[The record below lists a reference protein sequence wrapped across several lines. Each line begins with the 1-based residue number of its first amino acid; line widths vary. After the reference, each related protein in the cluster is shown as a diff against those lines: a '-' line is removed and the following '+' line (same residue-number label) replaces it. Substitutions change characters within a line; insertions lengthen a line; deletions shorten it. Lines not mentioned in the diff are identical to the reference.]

1 MDGQQI
7 KTVRLLVLLLIAALI
22 VGCGGP
28 AKTSKPKGELAPEI
42 HLGTTIGS
50 LAEVFYFDTTPV
62 EGYSIVGGLNG
73 TGSSECPPRIRKYLE
88 KYILK
93 QLPGHKNTGQL
104 ISSRNT
110 AVVLVEAMMPAAVSK
125 NQHFDVRVTALPS
138 TQTTSLEGGEL
149 YGAELKRAGRFYT
162 AIKVLAKAE
171 GPVFIDT
178 ISTQAPNKRVGYILA
193 GGTVLD
199 EYKVSL
205 LLRWPDYRIANIIR
219 NRLNERFG
227 KDIANAVS
235 AERIE
240 LKIPAKYAEQKQ
252 RFISIVKATYI
263 ADTPQATKD
272 RIKTF
277 VRKLAVSQDKEQS
290 EIALEAIG
298 KESIGK
304 LAALLNSS
312 KEQVRLRAA
321 RCMLNLGSNLGLK
334 TLRQIAADKDSGYRI
349 EALKAITAAAKR
361 NDAAA
366 ISRRLLNDDD
376 FAVTLAAYEQLR
388 KLDDITIAQER
399 IAHRFYLEQ
408 IAQTKRKA
416 IFVSRSGQPRIVLF
430 GAPIKCRD
438 NTFIQSAD
446 GNITINAPAGQK
458 YVSLIRKHPKRPSVV
473 IQLKSSFELGD
484 IIRTLCEE
492 PVKKAGEGPRGLGV
506 SYSDVIVLL
515 KRMCDKGVVEAQF
528 QAGPLPKIALKK

>member
-50 LAEVFYFDTTPV
+50 LAEVFSFDMTPV

-263 ADTPQATKD
+263 ADTPQ
-272 RIKTF
+272 
-277 VRKLAVSQDKEQS
+277 S
-290 EIALEAIG
+290 
-298 KESIGK
+298 
-304 LAALLNSS
+304 
-312 KEQVRLRAA
+312 
-321 RCMLNLGSNLGLK
+321 
-334 TLRQIAADKDSGYRI
+334 
-349 EALKAITAAAKR
+349 
-361 NDAAA
+361 
-366 ISRRLLNDDD
+366 
-376 FAVTLAAYEQLR
+376 
-388 KLDDITIAQER
+388 
-399 IAHRFYLEQ
+399 
-408 IAQTKRKA
+408 
-416 IFVSRSGQPRIVLF
+416 
-430 GAPIKCRD
+430 
-438 NTFIQSAD
+438 
-446 GNITINAPAGQK
+446 
-458 YVSLIRKHPKRPSVV
+458 
-473 IQLKSSFELGD
+473 
-484 IIRTLCEE
+484 
-492 PVKKAGEGPRGLGV
+492 
-506 SYSDVIVLL
+506 LL
-515 KRMCDKGVVEAQF
+515 KQ
-528 QAGPLPKIALKK
+528 